1 MPSKNKYK
9 QNAISKLNYVNL
21 NMKIFLILNI
31 IEGNLQF
38 NQKYIMLVHAIQGL
52 RMKYTW
58 STILK
63 IGIDKMKNMF

>member
-38 NQKYIMLVHAIQGL
+38 NQKYNVSACNPRITYEIYLEHDFKD
-52 RMKYTW
+52 R
-58 STILK
+58 
-63 IGIDKMKNMF
+63 NR